1 MLAKLNW
8 KSLTLMETV
17 LNKRALIRSMHD
29 VGAVYYEVHV
39 YIFAFITLS
48 LCGMW
53 YKTNLDSTESDWIKI
68 YNFPPST

>member
-39 YIFAFITLS
+39 YIFVFITF
-48 LCGMW
+48 CGMW
-53 YKTNLDSTESDWIKI
+53 YKTNLDSTQSRIGL
-68 YNFPPST
+68 